1 MRISAPAA
9 PAEPTKGEPNKAEL
23 RAAAAAFEAMMLK
36 QLLQS
41 AMPKAEGQASE
52 WQSMA
57 LDGFARDLAS
67 QQPFGLARLL
77 ETSK

>member
-1 MRISAPAA
+1 MRISPPPPR
-9 PAEPTKGEPNKAEL
+9 PAETPASKAEL
-23 RAAAAAFEAMMLK
+23 RAAATAFEAMMLK

-41 AMPKAEGQASE
+41 AMPRPEGATGD

-57 LDGFARDLAS
+57 LDGFARDLAAH
-67 QQPFGLARLL
+67 QPFGLARLL